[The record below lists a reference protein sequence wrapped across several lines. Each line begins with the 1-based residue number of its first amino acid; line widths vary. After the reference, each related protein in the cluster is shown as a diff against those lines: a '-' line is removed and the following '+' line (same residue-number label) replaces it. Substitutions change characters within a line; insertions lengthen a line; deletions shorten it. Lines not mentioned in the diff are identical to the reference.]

1 MCTVV
6 GKFYESI
13 SLMSKEEVMSEMFQ
27 VLQNMYGESAVYPE
41 EILIPD
47 WHHNKFF
54 RGTYSNWPIGVDRT
68 MYNNLCSPLSNLYM
82 AGEACYDDVGYLHG
96 AYISGRRTA
105 EELYNCFSKN
115 QCNQSLSELFN
126 GKAFEFHS

>member
-13 SLMSKEEVMSEMFQ
+13 SLMSKEEVMSEMFE
-27 VLQNMYGESAVYPE
+27 VLQSMYGEKAVYPE

-54 RGTYSNWPIGVDRT
+54 RGTYSNWPIGVDRA
-68 MYNNLCSPLSNLYM
+68 MYNNLCTPLSHLYM

-96 AYISGRRTA
+96 AYVSGRKTA
-105 EELYNCFSKN
+105 DDLYDCISQDRCDPVPSQDYSYEFS
-115 QCNQSLSELFN
+115 S
-126 GKAFEFHS
+126 HS